1 MQKIYL
7 FEDTKFLKGR
17 YPNPTFLKRFS
28 KNQGSIMFIF
38 KKTLLTGI
46 ALFTAL
52 QMGYSQIS
60 IGGLSVDNSENS
72 RESVSTRYG
81 DFTLLHDTQVEHY
94 DSGAVKSFFFEGT
107 KTIFVEELGDI
118 TICSPYQA
126 KNAPITTT
134 GSVPIVFY
142 ENGNLKSVK
151 LSNKMPDGSYN
162 LKIKFSKYNNEV
174 IAATESS
181 KLEFYEN
188 GSLKAFTVTGGQSLS
203 YLQNIPPATKE
214 KRQFKGITPIEFY
227 EDGSLKSFTPS
238 VKTDFQ
244 NALNLALQRE
254 KITLAKD
261 STMLIS
267 FYPVNNSLLKL
278 GANLTVSLVNNMPVV
293 LSDDGRNIKEIS
305 WKYDTTFGLSNV
317 DFYATKENPYM
328 NTVYFNDKGAI
339 VRVKGI
345 ETQSKSYLDQGKMIT
360 QTFPANIEGK
370 LAFVEELIL
379 NDDSSIECAVFG
391 SVTPF
396 EISSKAVEE
405 KGIGKGVEKITAV
418 KMYFSK
424 DGKRT
429 AALGYHIRDFGSS
442 FNAKAVN
449 FIKPCLIQFENNAV
463 SSITYAEG
471 TINSD
476 NEIIFNTTGKP
487 ESFTFHDKDNK
498 NIVKKL

>member
-1 MQKIYL
+1 
-7 FEDTKFLKGR
+7 
-17 YPNPTFLKRFS
+17 
-28 KNQGSIMFIF
+28 MFRF
-38 KKTLLTGI
+38 KKTLLTGL

-52 QMGYSQIS
+52 QMGYSQVS

-72 RESVSTRYG
+72 NEIISTGYG
-81 DFTLLHDTQVEHY
+81 DFTLKSGTKAEYY
-94 DSGAVKSFFFEGT
+94 DSGAVKSFCFDGIA
-107 KTIFVEELGDI
+107 TITVEEIGEI
-118 TICSPYQA
+118 KICSEYQSM
-126 KNAPITTT
+126 
-134 GSVPIVFY
+134 GSLRTAPIVFY
-142 ENGNLKSVK
+142 ENGKLKYTK
-151 LSNKMPDGSYN
+151 LSNKMPDGSLN
-162 LKIKFSKYNNEV
+162 LKIRLKKYNNEV
-174 IAATESS
+174 IAATEASA
-181 KLEFYEN
+181 LEFYEN
-188 GSLKAFTVTGGQSLS
+188 GNLKSFTVTGGQSLS

-214 KRQFKGITPIEFY
+214 KRQFKEITPIEFY

-267 FYPVNNSLLKL
+267 FYPANNSSLKL
-278 GANLTVSLVNNMPVV
+278 GANLSVSLVNNMPVV

-305 WKYDTTFGLSNV
+305 WKYDTNFGLSNV

-360 QTFPANIEGK
+360 QVFPANIEGK

-379 NDDSSIECAVFG
+379 NNDSSLECVVFG
-391 SVTPF
+391 SITPF

-405 KGIGKGVEKITAV
+405 KAIGNGVEKITAV

-498 NIVKKL
+498 IIVKKL